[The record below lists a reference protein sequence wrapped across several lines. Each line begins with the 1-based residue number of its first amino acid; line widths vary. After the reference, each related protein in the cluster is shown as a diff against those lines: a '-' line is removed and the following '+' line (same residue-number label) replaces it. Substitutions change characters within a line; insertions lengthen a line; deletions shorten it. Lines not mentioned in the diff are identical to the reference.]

1 MGEELYDPAERA
13 RAKQAAR
20 QRDEEDLAAGRVD
33 AAELQRRNAFI
44 PGEMARNAV
53 ILKWKEFE

>member
-1 MGEELYDPAERA
+1 MDEEVYDPAERA
-13 RAKQAAR
+13 RAKEAGR

-44 PGEMARNAV
+44 PSEKTRRAV
-53 ILKWKEFE
+53 ILKWNEFE